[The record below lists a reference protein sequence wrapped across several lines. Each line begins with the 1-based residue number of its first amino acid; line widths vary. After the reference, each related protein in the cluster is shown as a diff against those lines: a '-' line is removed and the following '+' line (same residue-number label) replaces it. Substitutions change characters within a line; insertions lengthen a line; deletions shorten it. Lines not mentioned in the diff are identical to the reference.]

1 MAGYFQ
7 GSCNAFEDPY
17 ESWWS
22 DGWDDSYWAEA
33 NYWPDE
39 GWDQQWGEAQH
50 AQLDQ
55 LPPGDIPSEDPQP
68 QDAMKVEREAER
80 LAMQAQRKLN
90 ALGLKLKKPLQL
102 FAVIVVLVNKA
113 VLVMSSATSAMA
125 TILPGTVLTE

>member
-1 MAGYFQ
+1 
-7 GSCNAFEDPY
+7 
-17 ESWWS
+17 
-22 DGWDDSYWAEA
+22 
-33 NYWPDE
+33 
-39 GWDQQWGEAQH
+39 
-50 AQLDQ
+50 
-55 LPPGDIPSEDPQP
+55 
-68 QDAMKVEREAER
+68 MKVEREAER